1 MRLQSFFRTTP
12 CLRGAHAGFRQPTH
26 QNAPPETAPHKATA
40 NNLAKLATSRL
51 PVLIL
56 LALVFAAQFP
66 YAAYSDTYKIVY
78 STSGN
83 ERLIEA
89 AAVGRP
95 HVRR

>member
-1 MRLQSFFRTTP
+1 MRLQSFFRNNALP
-12 CLRGAHAGFRQPTH
+12 SRSPRGLSSTHSSECAAG
-26 QNAPPETAPHKATA
+26 NGPHKATA